1 MKGEEGVEQVLNIV
15 KKELDSAM
23 ALSGCAKIEDIN
35 RSLVGMR
42 SHL

>member
-15 KKELDSAM
+15 RKELDCAM

-35 RSLVGMR
+35 HSLVGMKSR
-42 SHL
+42 L